1 MATKERQLVF
11 CDKRICVGTD
21 SMTEML
27 IDTDEANVANVA
39 NVRINGERSFTA
51 DLGLLQTRTEIRSL
65 SILAG

>member
-1 MATKERQLVF
+1 MF

-27 IDTDEANVANVA
+27 IDTDEANVAD
-39 NVRINGERSFTA
+39 VRINGERSFTA